1 MPRLW
6 QPGKVNSV
14 EIKEPLSQHE
24 MMTGLLLPLYAG
36 RAVEEMFYGPQG
48 VTLSTAAE
56 VSHNSHNLWFVCPKE
71 KLLDPISACHYQG
84 ACTNLMIGFLS
95 RQKVQRVMTLHDA

>member
-14 EIKEPLSQHE
+14 EIKQPLSQYE

-56 VSHNSHNLWFVCPKE
+56 VSYNLLVQNIFHKIA
-71 KLLDPISACHYQG
+71 LLFSQE
-84 ACTNLMIGFLS
+84 
-95 RQKVQRVMTLHDA
+95 